1 MSALE
6 QAFTSGRIVDLIL
19 MLVMAEAIGL
29 VVLWTVARRGVP
41 PRALI
46 ANLVSGAAL
55 MLAVRSALLDAP
67 WTQVAAFL
75 TLSFIA
81 HLADLAGRWRS

>member
-1 MSALE
+1 MSVLE
-6 QAFTSGRIVDLIL
+6 QAFVSGRIVDLIL

-29 VVLWTVARRGVP
+29 VVLWTFARRGVP
-41 PRALI
+41 PRALL

-75 TLSFIA
+75 SLSFLA